1 MNNDNIIANNIIY
14 NDIIH
19 INNNIINNEDI
30 IDVNMNIPNN
40 DPLPVIHE
48 NEEIL
53 TFDDLL
59 NQLDNFINRETINRY
74 IMTHIDY
81 IIYINS
87 DDDAMYND
95 NYVNN
100 ILNSYNIAN
109 QHEYLN
115 DERELID
122 KFKDIVNQSNLD
134 QKKMMYNTFSNL
146 HY

>member
-19 INNNIINNEDI
+19 INNNIINNEEI
-30 IDVNMNIPNN
+30 IDENMNVINN
-40 DPLPVIHE
+40 DQLPVINE
-48 NEEIL
+48 NDQVL

-59 NQLDNFINRETINRY
+59 NQLDNFINRESINRY

-81 IIYINS
+81 IMYINS
-87 DDDAMYND
+87 SNDVMYND

-109 QHEYLN
+109 QQEYLN
-115 DERELID
+115 DERDLID

>member
-14 NDIIH
+14 NDIIQ
-19 INNNIINNEDI
+19 INNNIINNEEI
-30 IDVNMNIPNN
+30 IDENMNIPNN
-40 DPLPVIHE
+40 DQLPVIYE
-48 NEEIL
+48 NDQVL

-59 NQLDNFINRETINRY
+59 NQLDNFINRESINRY

-81 IIYINS
+81 IIYINRN
-87 DDDAMYND
+87 DDAMYND

-109 QHEYLN
+109 QHEYLDIEKN
-115 DERELID
+115 LID

>member
-14 NDIIH
+14 NDIIQ
-19 INNNIINNEDI
+19 INNNIINNEEI
-30 IDVNMNIPNN
+30 IDENMNIPNN
-40 DPLPVIHE
+40 DQLPVIYE
-48 NEEIL
+48 NDQVL

-59 NQLDNFINRETINRY
+59 NQLDNFINRESINRY

-81 IIYINS
+81 IMYINS
-87 DDDAMYND
+87 NDDAMYND